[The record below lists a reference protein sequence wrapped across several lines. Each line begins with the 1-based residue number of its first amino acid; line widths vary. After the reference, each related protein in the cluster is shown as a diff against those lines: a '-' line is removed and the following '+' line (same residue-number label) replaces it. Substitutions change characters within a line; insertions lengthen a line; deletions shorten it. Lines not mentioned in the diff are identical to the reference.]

1 MNGYQQ
7 RFKAQAQ
14 TNRRKNAN
22 PQKKESLLKG
32 QATREHQTRL
42 RRSPH
47 PQSQSPRR
55 QLQIQSPQTEG
66 RQLQLGLRSSHPQN
80 QNPRRR
86 LQRLQQRVGENQDT
100 SQKLHR
106 PD

>member
-14 TNRRKNAN
+14 TNRRQNAN
-22 PQKKESLLKG
+22 PQEKESLLKSETPR
-32 QATREHQTRL
+32 QHQTRL
-42 RRSPH
+42 RRSQN
-47 PQSQSPRR
+47 PQGASPRR
-55 QLQIQSPQTEG
+55 KLQIQSPQTEG